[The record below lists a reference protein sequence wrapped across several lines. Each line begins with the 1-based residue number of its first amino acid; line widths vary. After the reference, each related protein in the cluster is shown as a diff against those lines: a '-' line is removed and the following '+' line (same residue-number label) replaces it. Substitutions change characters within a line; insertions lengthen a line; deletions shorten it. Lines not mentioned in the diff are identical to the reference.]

1 VPQQIGD
8 FALKFFDLLPFF
20 FDNAPMEVVNTVL
33 PVFLIIATGALLR
46 RFNFFSADFVKG
58 VNKLVYWV
66 GLPALLF
73 SRVASAEY
81 NYQLAGKT
89 FLVVCAGM
97 LCCILAACIAA
108 LLLRMPAPAIGA
120 FVQGAFRGNLY
131 FIGLAVIIYS
141 FADCPN
147 QTSAHAENITVL
159 VLAFIIPVYNI
170 AAVIVLLIGRQKLD
184 RYVPLQLASQVI
196 ANPLF
201 LACVAGVVYPHI
213 FPPLPI
219 AIDRSLDAVGQ
230 ISLPLALI
238 GIGAALV
245 QRKIAGYSLYAIIAT
260 VIKILLAPLVG
271 VVVAGWLSLGSCET
285 KIAVLLLA
293 CPTAAASYVMAEQLG
308 ADEKLSAAIIVL
320 STVLSIFSLSAVVL
334 LF

>member
-1 VPQQIGD
+1 
-8 FALKFFDLLPFF
+8 
-20 FDNAPMEVVNTVL
+20 MEVINTVL
-33 PVFLIIATGALLR
+33 PVFLIIAVGALLR
-46 RFNFFSADFVKG
+46 RFGFFSDDFVKG
-58 VNKLVYWV
+58 INKLVYWV

-73 SRVASAEY
+73 LKVASAEY

-97 LCCILAACIAA
+97 LCCIAAAYIAA
-108 LLLRMPAPAIGA
+108 LLLRMPAPAMGA

-141 FADCPN
+141 FTDCPHE
-147 QTSAHAENITVL
+147 TSTYAENIAVL

-184 RYVPLQLASQVI
+184 RYVPLRLTKQVI
-196 ANPLF
+196 TNPLF
-201 LACVAGVVYPHI
+201 LACVAGAVYPHI
-213 FPPLPI
+213 LPPMPL
-219 AIDRSLDAVGQ
+219 AIDRTLNAVGQ

-238 GIGAALV
+238 GVGASLV
-245 QRKIAGYSLYAIIAT
+245 RRKIAGYSFYAFIAT
-260 VIKILLAPLVG
+260 LIKIALAPLVG
-271 VVVAGWLSLGSCET
+271 VFVAKWVGLGACET
-285 KIAVLLLA
+285 RIAVLLLA
-293 CPTAAASYVMAEQLG
+293 CPTAAASYIMAERLG
-308 ADEKLSAAIIVL
+308 ADEKLSASIIIL